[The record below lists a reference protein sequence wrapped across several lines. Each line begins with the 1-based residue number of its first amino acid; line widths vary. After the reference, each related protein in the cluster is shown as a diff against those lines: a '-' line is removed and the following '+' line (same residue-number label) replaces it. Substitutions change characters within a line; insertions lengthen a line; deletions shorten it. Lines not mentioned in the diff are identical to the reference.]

1 MSNPKIPPAKT
12 LVHDDKDMV
21 SVQEADSIDHDAG
34 IQKGMPS
41 RNLKT
46 IAVMGLLFLML
57 GYMFISNNREPK
69 QQDAPINSSTDNV
82 IQDLVKDLKDTSR
95 PYQPEEIV
103 PPMPA
108 PVVKQAVTEVDEREQ
123 AALLASMKVN
133 DVNVN
138 KGAKQVQSEKQ
149 TAEDRFRAIMAEQRQ
164 AAEAFAEK
172 QSAKQTEMLRTM
184 GVDPT
189 IATAAIAGNG
199 GPMAAGI
206 GLASSTSVDHNGFI
220 ERQARN
226 SQLGAATKLNS
237 ARKAHTLYEGTIIRA
252 TLTRALKTDLPG
264 MITAKVSSDLY
275 DTLTQKVVLVPRG
288 SEITCTYQNA
298 LMVGQKLVLAACT
311 RLRLPNGK
319 SFSLN
324 AAPASDMQGASGM
337 PADIDNHF
345 WEMFSNALIVGAASY
360 LLPEEERRIT
370 KTTTVTGTDI
380 AGSIM
385 GSALGKVVDATIG
398 RNINIPPTG
407 TVDIGTPF
415 TLTLSRDVEMEPYFV
430 R

>member
-12 LVHDDKDMV
+12 LVQDDKEMV
-21 SVQEADSIDHDAG
+21 SVQEADSIDRDAG

-41 RNLKT
+41 RNLKQ
-46 IAVMGLLFLML
+46 IAVMGLLVLML

-69 QQDAPINSSTDNV
+69 QKDAPIKSSTDNV

-95 PYQPEEIV
+95 PYQPDEIV
-103 PPMPA
+103 PTIPA
-108 PVVKQAVTEVDEREQ
+108 PVVKEAATEVDEREQ
-123 AALLASMKVN
+123 AALLASMTVN

-138 KGAKQVQSEKQ
+138 KGAKQVRSEKQ
-149 TAEDRFRAIMAEQRQ
+149 SAEDRLRAIMTEQRQ
-164 AAEAFAEK
+164 AAESFAEK
-172 QSAKQTEMLRTM
+172 QNAKQAEVLRSM
-184 GVDPT
+184 GIDPGS
-189 IATAAIAGNG
+189 ATAAMAGSG
-199 GPMAAGI
+199 GSISAGS
-206 GLASSTSVDHNGFI
+206 GMVGSGYVDHNGFI

-226 SQLGAATKLNS
+226 LQLGAATKLNP
-237 ARKAHTLYEGTIIRA
+237 ARKAFTLYEGTIIRA